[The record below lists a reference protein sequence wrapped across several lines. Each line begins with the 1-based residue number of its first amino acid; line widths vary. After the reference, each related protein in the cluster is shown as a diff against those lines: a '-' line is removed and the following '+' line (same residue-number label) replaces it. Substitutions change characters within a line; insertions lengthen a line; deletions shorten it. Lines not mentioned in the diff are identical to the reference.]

1 MPLSDGAHS
10 RIALV
15 LLYAAICLSSTTS
28 VAQTDSAVQPQTTP
42 QLAFDVASVR
52 QSKATKPD
60 SNVPLGAGNVYSPSN
75 GVLSAKN
82 FPLLAYLVFAYKLTD
97 YQQEA
102 IESTAAD
109 WVVTA
114 PYTLEARTEKRNVT
128 KDELRLMMRSL
139 LAERFKLAVHYE
151 KRQVRV
157 FALKLYK
164 AGTLGPKLQP
174 HPNGATCSDPSLKS
188 TDANNSTDA
197 NDKPVALPLQPL
209 KGGFPTVCNGILGLP
224 ASAQDRYSFGAAN
237 VPMSLI
243 ASALS
248 SWGDLG
254 RPVVDQTGLPGKYD
268 FVLDFT
274 PDPRPS
280 YATIDSGGPGF
291 QEALKLQLGLRLEAE
306 RAPVEFLVID
316 HVERPDEN

>member
-10 RIALV
+10 RTALV
-15 LLYAAICLSSTTS
+15 LLYAAICMISTTS
-28 VAQTDSAVQPQTTP
+28 VAQTNSAVQPQATA

-52 QSKATKPD
+52 PSKATKQD
-60 SNVPLGAGNVYSPSN
+60 SNIPLGAGNVYPPSH

-82 FPLLAYLVFAYKLTD
+82 FPLIAYLVFAYKLTD

-109 WVVTA
+109 WVTST
-114 PYTLEARTEKRNVT
+114 PYTIEARTEKRDVT

-157 FALKLYK
+157 FALKLIK
-164 AGTLGPKLQP
+164 AGTLGPRLQP
-174 HPNGATCSDPSLKS
+174 HPNAATCSDPSLKS
-188 TDANNSTDA
+188 TEA
-197 NDKPVALPLQPL
+197 NDKTVALPLQPFT
-209 KGGFPTVCNGILGLP
+209 GGFPTVCNGILGLP
-224 ASAQDRYSFGAAN
+224 ASAPDRYSFGAAN

-306 RAPVEFLVID
+306 RAPVDFMVID
-316 HVERPDEN
+316 HAERPDEN

>member
-1 MPLSDGAHS
+1 MPLSHSACS
-10 RIALV
+10 RIALL
-15 LLYAAICLSSTTS
+15 LLYVAICLSSTAG
-28 VAQTDSAVQPQTTP
+28 VAQKDSAVQSQTTD

-52 QSKATKPD
+52 PSKATKPD
-60 SNVPLGAGNVYSPSN
+60 SNVPLGAGNVYSSSN

-102 IESTAAD
+102 IESTASD
-109 WVVTA
+109 WVVSDR
-114 PYTLEARTEKRNVT
+114 YTIEARTEKRDVT

-151 KRQVRV
+151 KRKVRV
-157 FALKLYK
+157 FALKLIK
-164 AGTLGPKLQP
+164 VDTLGPKLQP
-174 HPNGATCSDPSLKS
+174 HPNGATCSDPSLK
-188 TDANNSTDA
+188 STDA

-224 ASAQDRYSFGAAN
+224 ASAPDRYSFGAAD

-306 RAPVEFLVID
+306 RAPVEFVVID